1 MLLSISWLN
10 RTQYYQYM
18 LCVITAYVIL
28 RGISRS
34 RPSLASA
41 QIRCSTRSSTDV
53 LRLPLPYT
61 LESEASRC
69 TDDISSRRRKGKR
82 HEETV
87 DHCSCRLCADPVS
100 VWRGPGNHSCL
111 KQVGSSPL
119 YRHAD
124 RLPRPS
130 RATGATSA
138 GHSCGTRTAFH
149 CSWRPPQSRKSE
161 KHAHQAA

>member
-1 MLLSISWLN
+1 
-10 RTQYYQYM
+10 M

-69 TDDISSRRRKGKR
+69 TDNISSRRRKGKR

-87 DHCSCRLCADPVS
+87 EHCSCHLCTDPVS
-100 VWRGPGNHSCL
+100 VRRGPRNHSCL
-111 KQVGSSPL
+111 KQANFSTHCRNAGC
-119 YRHAD
+119 
-124 RLPRPS
+124 LPHLS
-130 RATGATSA
+130 RSAGATSA
-138 GHSCGTRTAFH
+138 GHPCGTRTAFH